1 MISRPSPKDR
11 ESFQVTSKDLRV
23 EWVMTPDLGLGA
35 AICCP
40 DVVVLWSL
48 VLRARP
54 AMNNLLEENRRGQ
67 HKSSEAV
74 ERYRE
79 IDVRSSSAAPV
90 EA

>member
-1 MISRPSPKDR
+1 
-11 ESFQVTSKDLRV
+11 
-23 EWVMTPDLGLGA
+23 
-35 AICCP
+35 
-40 DVVVLWSL
+40 
-48 VLRARP
+48 
-54 AMNNLLEENRRGQ
+54 MNNLLEENRRGQ